1 MLDVSLKAAP
11 VTPEIPIKS
20 REDKKKMQFYY
31 LKSYIFKKYILKK
44 NNRASITMYQTFSG
58 ILIPKFKH
66 ALTHFWSLWPSE

>member
-20 REDKKKMQFYY
+20 REDKKSY

-66 ALTHFWSLWPSE
+66 ALTHF

>member
-20 REDKKKMQFYY
+20 REDKKKCNSIIQ
-31 LKSYIFKKYILKK
+31 SYIFKKYILKK
-44 NNRASITMYQTFSG
+44 NNRVSITMYQTFSG

-66 ALTHFWSLWPSE
+66 ALTHF